1 MARARK
7 RGDKT
12 LSYSIEPHPKG
23 LGFVVIEYIGENKEN
38 ETGWRRNFSGYDL
51 CEKAIEERKKRRE
64 EFLNASCKPAR
75 EFYI

>member
-7 RGDKT
+7 KSEKT
-12 LSYSIEPHPKG
+12 LSYSIEPHPRG
-23 LGFVVIEYIGENKEN
+23 LGFVVIEHIGKNQENK
-38 ETGWRRNFSGYDL
+38 TGWKRNFANKDL
-51 CEKAIEERKKRRE
+51 CETAIKLRQKSRD

>member
-1 MARARK
+1 MARTRK
-7 RGDKT
+7 KSDKT

-23 LGFVVIEYIGENKEN
+23 LGFVVIEHIGKNQENK
-38 ETGWRRNFSGYDL
+38 TSWQRNFANKDL
-51 CEKAIEERKKRRE
+51 CEKAIELRQKSRE

>member
-7 RGDKT
+7 KIDKK

-23 LGFVVIEYIGENKEN
+23 LGFVVYEQFGKSK
-38 ETGWRRNFSGYDL
+38 TGWQCNFTSECL
-51 CEKAIEERKKRRE
+51 CKTAIKLRQKSRE

-75 EFYI
+75 QFYI

>member
-7 RGDKT
+7 KSDKT

-23 LGFVVIEYIGENKEN
+23 LGFVVYEQFGKSK
-38 ETGWRRNFSGYDL
+38 TGWKRNFANKDL
-51 CEKAIEERKKRRE
+51 CETAIKLRQKSRD

>member
-7 RGDKT
+7 KSDKT

-23 LGFVVIEYIGENKEN
+23 LGFVVYEQFGKSK
-38 ETGWRRNFSGYDL
+38 TGWQRNFASKDL
-51 CEKAIEERKKRRE
+51 CETAIKQRQKSRE

-75 EFYI
+75 QFYI